1 MDIFEFELRYRAY
14 SGMSSHFSLWW
25 DEDMII
31 NLVRLAKGNGLDKKL
46 QDVLPDELRDLTQS
60 TYSSFKKEFLDTV
73 WWEKLGGFTYYDY
86 VTRLE
91 YELKVIKE
99 MWFNTYF
106 LIVQDFIVWA
116 KQHTIMVGP
125 WRWSGAGSL
134 LAWFL
139 SITDVDPLIYGLLF
153 ERFLNPARISMPD
166 FDIDFEDTLRDKV
179 IRYVTER
186 YGNDKVCAIGTY
198 MQLATKAAFKDS
210 ARAMGMPFD
219 KANAVSNL
227 VTDASFAAMLSSPKD
242 YPEFT
247 SQYDGDDAIKR
258 AVDLWIVLEG
268 NLRQLWVHACG
279 IIIAPD
285 PVTTYTA
292 VEPID
297 RMQEE
302 WQDTMVVSQYDG
314 KTLETI
320 GLLKMDFLWL
330 RNLSVIKN
338 CIKIIR
344 AKHKKEWKELPAM
357 FKDFF
362 SSMSFQPPLDDAYTY
377 EEIFQRGNT
386 TGIFQFE
393 GSGMRRFLVQ
403 LKASDINDLVAMS
416 ALYRP
421 GPIEFIPR
429 YIARKHGEEEISY
442 MSSEL
447 RSLLID
453 LYGEGVAK
461 QEEKKLIED
470 LDPIMNITY
479 GIAVYQEQLMFLVQ
493 SMAWFSLAE
502 ADILRRWIGKKIKEV
517 IEQVKKEFIEKS
529 KDFRNYKPETAQ
541 YIYEKMIEPA
551 ASYSFNKSHSVCY
564 SLIAYQTGYLKA
576 HYPVEFAAALLRS
589 KEEDS
594 DKLSFFIDEV
604 KEQGISVLLPDVT
617 TSFNHVAAIDDT
629 VRLWFLSV
637 KGIWYDVWEYIEQER
652 ENHGPYVSL
661 ENFLQRC
668 DKVINKK
675 SLEWLIKSGSLDVFG
690 DRKTLWTHVQTL
702 LEWWKVNQQSDGWL
716 FGGMNI
722 ASEIQF
728 DVIYETSLME
738 KIAMEYEVFKTFV
751 SVHPFDGL
759 YPYLKKYTFISQFK
773 DVDNYGP
780 VIMVCF
786 VKSIQRARK
795 KGFFV
800 KVEDISGW
808 LEIFVSD
815 ALDYKPF
822 DVLLIHGYKWRS
834 LSLEKIT
841 CMDLDELIML
851 AKKANKY
858 DPSLS
863 VFSVKAERKKS
874 FDISSLYDLAV
885 WSQDEGDKTD
895 LSEWDEWAASLTS
908 LDNHEWDSSY
918 DFALPDELSTIH
930 QLAWVV
936 KECPGSIAVHV
947 GAKEYLLSDE
957 WLKKVQALL
966 G

>member
-1 MDIFEFELRYRAY
+1 
-14 SGMSSHFSLWW
+14 MSSHFSLWW
-25 DEDMII
+25 DETMIV
-31 NLVRLAKGNGLDKKL
+31 NLVRLAKGNTLNKKL
-46 QDVLPDELRDLTQS
+46 QDVLPDELRNLTQS
-60 TYSSFKKEFLDTV
+60 TYSSFKRNFLDTQ
-73 WWEKLGGFTYYDY
+73 WSIKLGWFSYEDY
-86 VTRLE
+86 IVRLE

-116 KQHTIMVGP
+116 KQHTIMVWP

-139 SITDVDPLIYGLLF
+139 SITDVDPLVYGLLF

-166 FDIDFEDTLRDKV
+166 FDIDFEDTLRDRV

-210 ARAMGMPFD
+210 ARAMGLPFD

-227 VTDASFAAMLSSPKD
+227 VTGASFSDMLSSPHD
-242 YPEFT
+242 YPDFI
-247 SQYDGDDAIKR
+247 SQYDTDDSIRR

-297 RMQEE
+297 RMQQE
-302 WQDTMVVSQYDG
+302 WQETMFVSQYDG

-344 AKHKKEWKELPAM
+344 AKHKKEWRDLPHI
-357 FKDFF
+357 FKHFF
-362 SSMSFQPPLDDAYTY
+362 ASMSFQPPLDDAYTY
-377 EEIFQRGNT
+377 EEIFQKGNT

-393 GSGMRRFLVQ
+393 WSWMRRFLVQ

-421 GPIEFIPR
+421 GPMEFIPR
-429 YIARKHGEEEISY
+429 YIARKHGEELVTY
-442 MSSEL
+442 MSDEL
-447 RSLLID
+447 RSALVS
-453 LYGEGVAK
+453 LYGEDVARD
-461 QEEKKLIED
+461 EETKLFSD
-470 LDPIMNITY
+470 LDPIMNLTY

-517 IEQVKKEFIEKS
+517 IEQVKKEFVEKAAVY
-529 KDFRNYKPETAQ
+529 RGYKPETSQ

-589 KEEDS
+589 KEEDT

-604 KEQGISVLLPDVT
+604 KEQGIPVLLPDVT
-617 TSFNHVAAIDDT
+617 VSFNHVAAIDDT

-637 KGIWYDVWEYIEQER
+637 KGIGYEVWEYIEQER
-652 ENHGPYVSL
+652 ENNGAYVSL

-675 SLEWLIKSGSLDVFG
+675 SLEWLIKSWALDVFA
-690 DRKTLWTHVQTL
+690 DRKTLWSHVQVL

-716 FGGMNI
+716 FGGMDI
-722 ASEIQF
+722 ASEIRF
-728 DVIYETSLME
+728 DIVCESTLME
-738 KIAMEYEVFKTFV
+738 KIMMEYEVFKTFV

-780 VIMVCF
+780 VVMICF

-795 KGFFV
+795 KGFFI
-800 KVEDISGW
+800 KVEDASGW
-808 LEIFVSD
+808 LEFFVSD
-815 ALDYKPF
+815 ILDYKPF
-822 DVLLIHGYKWRS
+822 DILIIHGYKWRS
-834 LSLEKIT
+834 LSLEKIVSLW
-841 CMDLDELIML
+841 LDELIDL
-851 AKKANKY
+851 AKKANRY
-858 DPSLS
+858 DPKLS
-863 VFSVKAERKKS
+863 VFSVKAQRKKS
-874 FDISSLYDLAV
+874 FDITSLHGSAV
-885 WSQDEGDKTD
+885 WVGEDSDENTSSTDWWDLIWRFGEDGGD
-895 LSEWDEWAASLTS
+895 WADTRS
-908 LDNHEWDSSY
+908 
-918 DFALPDELSTIH
+918 FVLPDELNVIH
-930 QLAWVV
+930 ELAWIV
-936 KECPGSIAVHV
+936 KEYVWDIVVRV
-947 GAKEYLLSDE
+947 GTKQYQLSAE
-957 WLKKVQALL
+957 GLQRVQALL
-966 G
+966 D